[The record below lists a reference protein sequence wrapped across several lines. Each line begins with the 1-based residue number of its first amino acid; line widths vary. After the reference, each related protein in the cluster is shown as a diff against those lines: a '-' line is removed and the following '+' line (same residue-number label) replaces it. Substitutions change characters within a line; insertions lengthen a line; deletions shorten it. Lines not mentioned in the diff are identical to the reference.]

1 MTTQNETKLKTLLN
15 NLKPGTVTLAPWLE
29 ELGISRNLQN
39 HYLRS
44 GWLEPIGRGAYKKP
58 AEKVQWPGGIFA
70 MQNQANL
77 NVHAGAITA
86 LSLQGFGHYFRL
98 NQETIYLFSPYKEN
112 LPKWFKDYDW
122 GNTVFHQQTDFL
134 PENIGVIEHEVR
146 NIPVKISTTERS
158 IFESLYLTPKKL
170 DLIECYH
177 LIEGL
182 VNLKPKLVLQLLNQC
197 NSVRVKRLFLYLA
210 EKANHQWLKFL
221 DVSTIDL
228 GSGNRRI
235 TEGGTYVSKYQIT
248 IPKELAEL

>member
-15 NLKPGTVTLAPWLE
+15 NLKPGTVSLAPWLE

-39 HYLRS
+39 HYLHS

-58 AEKVQWPGGIFA
+58 GEKVQWQGGIFA

-77 NVHAGAITA
+77 KVHVGAITA
-86 LSLQGFGHYFRL
+86 LSLQGFGHYMRF
-98 NQETIYLFSPYKEN
+98 NQETVYLFSPYKEN
-112 LPKWFKDYDW
+112 LPKWFKDYEW
-122 GNTVFHQQTDFL
+122 ESTVFHQQTSFL
-134 PENIGVIEHEVR
+134 PENFGIVEHEER
-146 NIPVKISTTERS
+146 NIHIKISSSERA
-158 IFESLYLTPKKL
+158 IFESLYLSPKKL
-170 DLIECYH
+170 DLIECFH
-177 LIEGL
+177 LMEGL
-182 VNLKPKLVLQLLNQC
+182 VNLQPRLVQELLNHC

-210 EKANHQWLKFL
+210 EKANHQWLKFINM
-221 DVSTIDL
+221 STLNL